1 MTSSD
6 GFRRMTTMREV
17 AEAADVSP
25 MTVSNTFRYPDR
37 VQEDTRQ
44 RVEDVARQLGYVPN
58 MSAGHLAAGK
68 SRLIGSTIPS
78 VKNSSF
84 YQYISGLE
92 EAADA
97 AGKKLVF
104 MLAES
109 PEQEFEAVQAFI
121 GLRVSGLILIGNEHT
136 PATVDLLRRSG
147 IPLVETWLLHDPI
160 DKAIGYDIAAAVRAA
175 CRHHIKAG
183 RRRIGLVSHGD
194 PASRRFRERPPVFRA
209 EMRAAGLRED
219 LIVDVAE
226 PHGFEAGSEAL
237 DNLLSLDREL
247 DAVICPTDIVAA
259 GIIFECNRRN
269 IAVPQKIGVIGWGD
283 YEIASAIAPKLTTVK
298 PNPKEIG
305 SGAVK
310 LLFQQDNQLPGLSV
324 DTGFDLIERETAS

>member
-6 GFRRMTTMREV
+6 GLRRMATMREV
-17 AEAADVSP
+17 AQAADVSP

-37 VQEDTRQ
+37 VQEETRQ
-44 RVEDVARQLGYVPN
+44 RVEAVARQLGYVPN
-58 MSAGHLAAGK
+58 MSAGHLAAGT

-109 PEQEFEAVQAFI
+109 PEQEFEAVQALV
-121 GLRVSGLILIGNEHT
+121 GMRVSGLILIGNEHT
-136 PATVDLLRRSG
+136 QATVDLLRRSG
-147 IPLVETWLLHDPI
+147 VPLVETWLLRDPV
-160 DKAIGYDIAAAVRAA
+160 DKAIGYDVAAAVRTA
-175 CRHHIKAG
+175 CQHHIGAG

-209 EMRAAGLRED
+209 EMRAAGLRDD

-237 DNLLSLDREL
+237 DSLLSLDVEL

-259 GIIFECNRRN
+259 GIIFECSRRG
-269 IAVPQKIGVIGWGD
+269 IKVPQELGVIGWGD
-283 YEIASAIAPKLTTVK
+283 YEIASAIVPKLTTVK
-298 PNPKEIG
+298 PNPREIG
-305 SGAVK
+305 SGAVE
-310 LLFQQDNQLPGLSV
+310 LLFRQDSRSPGQSV
-324 DTGFDLIERETAS
+324 DTGFGLIERETTL

>member
-1 MTSSD
+1 MASSD
-6 GFRRMTTMREV
+6 GFRRMVTMREV

-25 MTVSNTFRYPDR
+25 MTVSNTFRYPGR

-104 MLAES
+104 MLTES
-109 PEQEFEAVQAFI
+109 PEQEFEAVRALI

-136 PATVDLLRRSG
+136 QATVGLLRRSG

-183 RRRIGLVSHGD
+183 RRRIGLVSHDD

-209 EMRAAGLRED
+209 EMRAAGLRDD

-237 DNLLSLDREL
+237 DSLLSLDSEL

-269 IAVPQKIGVIGWGD
+269 IAVPQKIGIIGWGD

-305 SGAVK
+305 SGAVE
-310 LLFQQDNQLPGLSV
+310 LLFRQENQLPGQSV
-324 DTGFDLIERETAS
+324 DTGFDLIERETAL